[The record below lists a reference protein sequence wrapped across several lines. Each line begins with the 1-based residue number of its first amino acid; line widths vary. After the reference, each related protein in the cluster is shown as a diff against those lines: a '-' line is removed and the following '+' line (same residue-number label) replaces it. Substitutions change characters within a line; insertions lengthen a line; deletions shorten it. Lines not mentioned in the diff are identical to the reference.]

1 MADEV
6 LGNAYEIITEIAV
19 RDYSSISLPGESVFA
34 QGKPMGAGI
43 IPDLTI
49 GKTENK
55 PRILLQ
61 VHHTLAESASQK
73 KFWRNIGEYVDARL
87 ALGAQIRI
95 MTISFDSGQ
104 KRRLSMAA
112 QNLMDGFLEIDR
124 ASYGSVLLK
133 FGGALATT
141 FIKNKTPEANRLS
154 ESKKALAGDKVTIG
168 AITQLA
174 SEIEHQLK
182 SASQAGA
189 NWFQTYQQVQSTRG
203 TPRIPTR
210 KLTTLR
216 RALGRFLPIDD
227 ESHLRRLLTSV
238 RNQTKADWPEFLLQV
253 NVAQKVIGGARF
265 SQPSV
270 SGKKLESHPAH
281 EVWCMTQ
288 LLSDDDIVDLWDGI
302 RNATASLQQAC
313 ASIRASNEFGVFHA
327 FVVKHFNT
335 LTTPNG
341 LKNALLDCFKDPG
354 FVLGEKLAIKNPAGR
369 GVWLFEYLMT
379 VIKTETGKQQGY
391 GYTKLARD
399 ANVLIPGK
407 RSILDFALPK
417 LINRSE
423 FLPKGVDLKT
433 SAAIATKLK
442 AIGNLWI
449 AKNQATISNFS
460 LKGAFEDKVY
470 KTASF
475 DPLLHLI
482 NNALAGTTITRTK
495 RHETFLSKFMTKGAA
510 TCDVLQAGD
519 CAIFKQA
526 SFEGHPSDK
535 SKELM
540 GRVGMLWVQQTGSGQ
555 SKQAPYKK
563 IFLVIDGSWKQDQ
576 INRLAKA
583 GFDGIYYPDEL
594 DQLAKAITP

>member
-1 MADEV
+1 MTDEV

-34 QGKPMGAGI
+34 QGKPLGAGI
-43 IPDLTI
+43 IPDLTV
-49 GKTENK
+49 GKDVNK
-55 PRILLQ
+55 PRILIQ
-61 VHHTLAESASQK
+61 IHHTLSEMSSHM
-73 KFWRNIGEYVDARL
+73 KFWRNIGEYVDTRL
-87 ALGAQIRI
+87 ALGTQTRI
-95 MTISFDSGQ
+95 ITISFHSNE
-104 KRRLSMAA
+104 KRRLSVVT
-112 QNLMDGFLEIDR
+112 QNLMDGFIEVDR
-124 ASYGSVLLK
+124 VGYGTGLLK
-133 FGGALATT
+133 FCGDLATT

-154 ESKKALAGDKVTIG
+154 EAKKALAGDKVTIG

-189 NWFQTYQQVQSTRG
+189 NWFQTYQQVQATRG

-253 NVAQKVIGGARF
+253 NIAQKVIGGARF
-265 SQPSV
+265 SRPSV
-270 SGKKLESHPAH
+270 SGKKLESHPGH

-288 LLSDDDIVDLWDGI
+288 LLPDDVIVDLWDEI

-335 LTTPNG
+335 LIIPNG

-354 FVLGEKLAIKNPAGR
+354 FVLGDKLAINNPADR
-369 GVWLFEYLMT
+369 GLWLFEYLMT
-379 VIKTETGKQQGY
+379 IIKAETGKQQGY
-391 GYTKLARD
+391 GYSKLGSESGHHVIVSAPGLSISPFIQRKKEISESLIED
-399 ANVLIPGK
+399 ISKVLSTHIAEIGK
-407 RSILDFALPK
+407 NWIYL
-417 LINRSE
+417 NRELLCE
-423 FLPKGVDLKT
+423 F
-433 SAAIATKLK
+433 
-442 AIGNLWI
+442 
-449 AKNQATISNFS
+449 F
-460 LKGAFEDKVY
+460 LKGAFEDKIY
-470 KTASF
+470 KAAAL
-475 DPLLHLI
+475 DPIHSLMTKAFSGFHTS
-482 NNALAGTTITRTK
+482 LARKHATYI
-495 RHETFLSKFMTKGAA
+495 SKFIGEKGA
-510 TCDVLQAGD
+510 TCSFLKVQDSAVLWQT
-519 CAIFKQA
+519 
-526 SFEGHPSDK
+526 SYSGHPADK
-535 SKELM
+535 HKELM
-540 GRVGMLWVQQTGSGQ
+540 GRVGMLWVQQTDSGQ
-555 SKQAPYKK
+555 SRQAPFKE
-563 IFLVIDGSWKQDQ
+563 IFLVIDGTWKQDQ